1 MLGATLCR
9 LRFNMYCIYD
19 RNLQHVNQWKPS
31 WFMSTLS
38 IRLQDVAARSLS
50 QAMGSESMNIYHPQW
65 FRFIHSSTPDLKD
78 FTMDTPICLPDFPA
92 GGTWNGRS
100 SSITGDRK
108 ESCSK
113 LDGLLLSGVNT
124 MKSCKRSS
132 IHSRPSRYW
141 VQAANGVCFARQK
154 IGWQGDI

>member
-92 GGTWNGRS
+92 GGTWNGHLPLLATGRKVAAS
-100 SSITGDRK
+100 STDCSWVESIRWRVAKDHRYTRGPQGIGF
-108 ESCSK
+108 K
-113 LDGLLLSGVNT
+113 LQMVSVLL
-124 MKSCKRSS
+124 
-132 IHSRPSRYW
+132 
-141 VQAANGVCFARQK
+141 ARR
-154 IGWQGDI
+154 